1 MPTGF
6 VQETLTADLPKLL
19 KTAGKVHAL
28 VLFPVK
34 AETLLAPGRPSMFTK
49 TQPEGTDVVDATV
62 LKSSLNAV
70 WAMDASWMAPQKA
83 MEKSSFLNIVDFFT
97 SLIHK
102 THFGSISVVLAWFLE
117 KPDILSHLNVF
128 LQTSI
133 IDYLE
138 PYCLFLFIFSRL

>member
-1 MPTGF
+1 
-6 VQETLTADLPKLL
+6 
-19 KTAGKVHAL
+19 
-28 VLFPVK
+28 
-34 AETLLAPGRPSMFTK
+34 
-49 TQPEGTDVVDATV
+49 
-62 LKSSLNAV
+62 
-70 WAMDASWMAPQKA
+70 MAAQKA

-102 THFGSISVVLAWFLE
+102 TQFGSNSVVMAWFLE